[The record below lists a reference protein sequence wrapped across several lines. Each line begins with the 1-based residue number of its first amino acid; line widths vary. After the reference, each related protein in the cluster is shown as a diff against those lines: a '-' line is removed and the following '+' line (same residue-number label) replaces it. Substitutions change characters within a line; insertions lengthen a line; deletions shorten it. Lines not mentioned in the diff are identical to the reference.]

1 MKLTKAQTNE
11 LEQLILTLSD
21 LNGVSGAETEVSDF
35 IKNYFKGTSFEIS
48 YDNLGSII
56 VRKPSK
62 NPNAK
67 RVMLA
72 CHIDEVGF
80 RVSGINKEGFLSFQ
94 NFGRAWEHILLGQ
107 SVNVHADKK
116 MYRGIIGS
124 KPPHL
129 LTLKEEQQIIPLDK
143 LFIDLGVN
151 SKAEVNK
158 LGIREGNIIT
168 FSSKAFKMKGSDTI
182 AGKALDNR
190 VSVAIGMLL
199 MKILEPKELDYDL
212 YFAGTVQEEV
222 GLRGAA
228 TSAYKINPD
237 IGLVLD
243 VTVCN
248 EINPTSTC
256 ASKMG
261 NGVGIALFNR
271 VSIADAKLFQQ
282 FQDLAKIND
291 IPYTVDFIKNGGTD
305 AGEILLSREG
315 AKAITLSVPTRYFH
329 SQTALLS
336 LEDAVQTL
344 LLTQAFL
351 EQTK

>member
-1 MKLTKAQTNE
+1 MKLTKAQTKE
-11 LEQLILTLSD
+11 LEKLIITLSD

-35 IKNYFKGTSFEIS
+35 IKDYFQNTSFEIS

-56 VRKPSK
+56 VRKPAK
-62 NPNAK
+62 NPDAK

-80 RVSGINKEGFLSFQ
+80 RVSDINKDGFLSFR

-107 SVNVHADKK
+107 SVNVHANGEI
-116 MYRGIIGS
+116 YRGIIGS

-129 LTLKEEQQIIPLDK
+129 LTLEEEKEIIPLEK
-143 LFIDLGVN
+143 LFIDLGLN
-151 SKAEVNK
+151 SKAEVNQ
-158 LGIREGNIIT
+158 LGIREGSVIT
-168 FSSKAFKMKGSDTI
+168 FASKAFKMSGSDTI

-199 MKILEPKELDYDL
+199 MKILEKKDLAYDL
-212 YFAGTVQEEV
+212 YFVGTVQEEV

-248 EINPTSTC
+248 EINPDRTNH
-256 ASKMG
+256 SKMG
-261 NGVGIALFNR
+261 SGVGIALFNR
-271 VSIADAKLFQQ
+271 VSIADEKLFQQ
-282 FQDLAKIND
+282 FQNLAKTND
-291 IPYTVDFIKNGGTD
+291 IPYTIDFIKNGGTD
-305 AGEILLSREG
+305 AGEILLSRDG

-336 LEDAVQTL
+336 LDDATQTL